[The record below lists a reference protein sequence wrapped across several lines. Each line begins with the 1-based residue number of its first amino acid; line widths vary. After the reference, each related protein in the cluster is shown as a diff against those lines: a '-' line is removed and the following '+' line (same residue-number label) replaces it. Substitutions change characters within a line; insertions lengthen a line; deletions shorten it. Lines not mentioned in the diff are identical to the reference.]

1 MKLKIKKI
9 TTKSSFVN
17 YVYALKDENP
27 QIKILSP
34 EQDLV
39 VLPKSKIKIIYEASD
54 DFGVKSVDL
63 VCKKSKEISRL
74 NICNRNNPFKNEIL
88 ETEWDLSNL
97 ALQFSDAI
105 EIYLEATDNDV
116 ITGPNKGVSNVIK
129 IQVYDVNK
137 EIEALTQDIDDEKL
151 EDMIKNSERLYKRT
165 QDFLSDLEKMSG
177 KWDEEKTKKLRGDI
191 ERIAQLMEN
200 LQIYC

>member
-1 MKLKIKKI
+1 M
-9 TTKSSFVN
+9 N

-177 KWDEEKTKKLRGDI
+177 KWDEEKTKKLRGEI
-191 ERIAQLMEN
+191 GRLAQLMETCKDSTQAFKAFHRN
-200 LQIYC
+200 ALS